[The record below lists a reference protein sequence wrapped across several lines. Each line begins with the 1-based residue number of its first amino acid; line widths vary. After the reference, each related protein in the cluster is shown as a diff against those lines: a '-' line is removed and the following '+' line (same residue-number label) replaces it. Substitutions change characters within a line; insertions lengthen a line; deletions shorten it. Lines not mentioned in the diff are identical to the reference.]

1 LVDRVSLIGMMG
13 SGKSTV
19 ARLLASRLGWV
30 VLDSDAQ
37 VETNTGR
44 TVREIFESDG
54 EAAFRKEERRALEH
68 ALAFPSPTVVAVAGG
83 AVLDPENR
91 RLLKEKG
98 GRIVWL
104 RAAPEVLATRVAL
117 GRDHRPLLGDD
128 AGAALARL
136 DGERRPLYEELADL
150 VVDVDDRSPTAVA
163 EEILASL

>member
-1 LVDRVSLIGMMG
+1 
-13 SGKSTV
+13 V

-44 TVREIFESDG
+44 TVRDIFEADG
-54 EAAFRKEERRALEH
+54 EAAFRAEERRALED
-68 ALAFPSPTVVAVAGG
+68 ALSSSAAAVVAVAGG

-91 RLLKEKG
+91 RLLQEKG

-104 RAAPEVLATRVAL
+104 RAAPSVLAERVST

-128 AGAALARL
+128 ASAALARL
-136 DGERRPLYEELADL
+136 DDERRPLYESLADL
-150 VVDVDDRSPTAVA
+150 VVDVDERSPAAVA
-163 EEILASL
+163 EEILRSL